1 MTSICLGR
9 RVIVSGSLDHT
20 VRVWCRAQGVS
31 LTTLS
36 DHSDWVTRVHL
47 HDNNILHTLGLDN
60 MIHSYKM
67 VYPNEF
73 EDFDSKAD
81 AYKINNAARLN
92 SNNQR
97 TLRMQCL
104 TLNIFRIVSKNYM
117 LGYLVKRLKD
127 RCQ

>member
-1 MTSICLGR
+1 MSICLGK

-20 VRVWCRAQGVS
+20 VRVWCRAQGEC
-31 LTTLS
+31 LTTLI

-47 HDNNILHTLGLDN
+47 HDNNILYTLGLDN

-67 VYPNEF
+67 VYPDEF

-92 SNNQR
+92 YNNQK
-97 TLRMQCL
+97 TLLMQCL
-104 TLNIFRIVSKNYM
+104 YSEYF
-117 LGYLVKRLKD
+117 
-127 RCQ
+127 